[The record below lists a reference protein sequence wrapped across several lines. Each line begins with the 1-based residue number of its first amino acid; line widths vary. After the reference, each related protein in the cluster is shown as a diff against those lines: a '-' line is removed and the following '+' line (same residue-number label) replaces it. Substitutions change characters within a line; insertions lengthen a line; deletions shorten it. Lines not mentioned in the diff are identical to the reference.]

1 MLRRSPRPRITITVE
16 IGRRLDM
23 REAHLVADAVR
34 DAAARKVGS
43 LLHMRRLLR
52 VGAHPPMRR
61 PEGRMRARRR
71 GWRPI
76 SPATLQQER

>member
-1 MLRRSPRPRITITVE
+1 MLRQAPRPRVTITVK
-16 IGRRLDM
+16 IVRRLDM
-23 REAHLVADAVR
+23 REAQLVADAVR
-34 DAAARKVGS
+34 DTAARKVS
-43 LLHMRRLLR
+43 ILLHMRRLLR

-71 GWRPI
+71 GWRPV